1 MARVEIVSGT
11 VRRRHWTDEQKRA
24 LVAESFAPG
33 AVISAVARRAEVCPG
48 QIYRW
53 RQEFRSVAD
62 GFARVLVVPL
72 KPRRPTA
79 PITRSI
85 ASRQSRSRLPGG
97 SGCGYRG
104 RCRRNWQPPSSK
116 RCRDGPGPLWDS
128 GVAGGWPHRYAA
140 RHERPGD
147 PVCSRM
153 PAVNFVV
160 ALPPA
165 GGFGAESGSQFVTED
180 LSCGLDAVRSH
191 HELATGSTDALG
203 KGRIV
208 DHQ

>member
-116 RCRDGPGPLWDS
+116 RCRDGPGLLWGS

-140 RHERPGD
+140 RHEQPGD
-147 PVCSRM
+147 P
-153 PAVNFVV
+153 
-160 ALPPA
+160 
-165 GGFGAESGSQFVTED
+165 GE
-180 LSCGLDAVRSH
+180 LDPENETV
-191 HELATGSTDALG
+191 G
-203 KGRIV
+203 
-208 DHQ
+208 